1 MAPREESHMAEKCE
15 VCGKV
20 KRMEGGGVERAQDG
34 SRNTYPGKRMCPDPT
49 CPGRETS
56 LAEGS

>member
-1 MAPREESHMAEKCE
+1 MAEKCE

-20 KRMEGGGVERAQDG
+20 KRREGGGVEKAQDG
-34 SRNTYPGKRMCPDPT
+34 SRNTYPGKLMCPEPT

-56 LAEGS
+56 LAEGA